1 MQYKKVALMIVV
13 LLAVL
18 GVVAMSSAQG
28 DAPGTGGAPAVGGAL
43 AADGDDPLAI
53 GDDGPLAGDGFDG
66 AAEGRGGETEE
77 PIDPAELEAPAATGG
92 LVSSAFVFSPT
103 AQMRLNNQVVNGN
116 CDATFNLYNASAGGT
131 LIGGPLNQVIAVS
144 NGRFT
149 TALDFGASKMTGE
162 ERWVEM
168 AVRCPPGSGSYTTI
182 TPRRYLT
189 AAPYAQGLRPGARV
203 IGFTDSTSGT
213 FYVRNTSTGYNDRGI
228 VGVVDCD
235 DLCYGILGI
244 ATATSGR
251 TRGVTGDA
259 HSPEGYGGIFTNS
272 AVGGVGLY
280 ARSGHQYT
288 ADIVL
293 GANGADDDGLISSD
307 YSQPWSDIVL
317 GGRDKVMIVIG
328 ANRQNHGDSYF
339 DVRHPTRGAL
349 IRVYPDG
356 RTVTKVLQIT
366 GGSDLS
372 EQFDVQAYRNRIQPA
387 PGMVVCI
394 DAANPG
400 ELVVC
405 GQAYSTVVAGVISGA
420 GGVQPGMLMGQD
432 GTPADGEHP
441 VALTGRVYVQ
451 ADASQG
457 AIRPGDLLTT
467 SATPGHAM
475 KAADRDRAQ
484 GAILGK
490 AMTALDEGTG
500 LVLVLVSLQ

>member
-1 MQYKKVALMIVV
+1 MQYKKVGLMVLV

-18 GVVAMSSAQG
+18 SVVAMSSAQS
-28 DAPGTGGAPAVGGAL
+28 DAPTPDIPL
-43 AADGDDPLAI
+43 ADEGDDPLAI
-53 GDDGPLAGDGFDG
+53 GDDGPLAGDGLDG
-66 AAEGRGGETEE
+66 AATGRESEAVE
-77 PIDPAELEAPAATGG
+77 PMDLAELTAPAATGG
-92 LVSSAFVFSPT
+92 LISSAFVFSPT

-116 CDATFNLYNASAGGT
+116 CDATFNLYNASSGGT
-131 LIGGPLNQVIAVS
+131 LMGGPLNQVIAVS

-149 TALDFGASKMTGE
+149 TALDFGASKMDGE

-189 AAPYAQGLRPGARV
+189 AVPYAQGLRPGARV
-203 IGFTDSTSGT
+203 IGFTDSTAGT

-293 GANGADDDGLISSD
+293 GANGADDDGVISSD
-307 YSQPWSDIVL
+307 PSQVWSDFIAIS
-317 GGRDKVMIVIG
+317 RDKAIVG
-328 ANRQNHGDSYF
+328 VGWNGVNNGDSYF
-339 DVRHPTRGAL
+339 EVRHRSGRAL
-349 IRVYPDG
+349 LRTYPSG
-356 RTVTKVLQIT
+356 RTAMPVLQIT

-372 EQFDVQAYRNRIQPA
+372 EQFDVQAYRNRVRPA

-420 GGVQPGMLMGQD
+420 GGVQPGMVMGQE
-432 GTPADGEHP
+432 GTAADGEHP

-451 ADASQG
+451 VDASQG

-490 AMTALDEGTG
+490 AMTALDSGTG

>member
-1 MQYKKVALMIVV
+1 MQYKKVGLMVLV

-18 GVVAMSSAQG
+18 SVVAMSSAQS
-28 DAPGTGGAPAVGGAL
+28 DAPTPDIPL
-43 AADGDDPLAI
+43 ADEGDDPLAI
-53 GDDGPLAGDGFDG
+53 GDDGPTGDDVVGDG
-66 AAEGRGGETEE
+66 AAAGREGEAVE
-77 PIDPAELEAPAATGG
+77 PMDPVELAAPAATAG

-103 AQMRLNNQVVNGN
+103 AQLSLNGQVVNGN
-116 CDATFNLYNASAGGT
+116 CDANFTLYNAGTGGT
-131 LIGGPLNQVIAVS
+131 VIGGPLAKVISVS

-149 TALDFGASKMTGE
+149 TALDFGAGKMTGE

-168 AVRCPPGSGSYTTI
+168 AVRCPPGGGSYTTI

-189 AAPYAQGLRPGARV
+189 AAPYALGLRPDTRIEGSV
-203 IGFTDSTSGT
+203 NGT
-213 FYVRNTSTGYNDRGI
+213 VLWVKNLGTTYQDRAI
-228 VGVVDCD
+228 VGVTNSLDGGAGVI
-235 DLCYGILGI
+235 GTS
-244 ATATSGR
+244 AATSGDSF
-251 TRGVTGDA
+251 GVAGTA
-259 HSPEGYGGIFTNS
+259 NSPNGMGGYFYNN
-272 AVGGVGLY
+272 AVGGIGVY

-293 GANGADDDGLISSD
+293 GANGADDDGVISSD
-307 YSQPWSDIVL
+307 PSQVWSDFIAIS
-317 GGRDKVMIVIG
+317 RDKAIVG
-328 ANRQNHGDSYF
+328 VGWNGVNHGDSYF
-339 DVRHPTRGAL
+339 EVRHRSGRAL
-349 IRVYPDG
+349 LRTYPSG
-356 RTVTKVLQIT
+356 RTAMPVLQIT

-372 EQFDVQAYRNRIQPA
+372 EQFDVQAYRNRVRPT

-400 ELVVC
+400 ELIVC

-420 GGVQPGMLMGQD
+420 GGVQPGMVMGQE
-432 GTPADGEHP
+432 GTAADGEHP

-490 AMTALDEGTG
+490 AMTALDSGTG